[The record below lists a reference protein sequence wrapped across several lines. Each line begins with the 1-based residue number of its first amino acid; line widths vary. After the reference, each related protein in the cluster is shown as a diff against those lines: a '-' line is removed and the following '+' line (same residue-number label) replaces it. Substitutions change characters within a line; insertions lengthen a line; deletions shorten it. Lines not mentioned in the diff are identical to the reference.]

1 MLVVLSG
8 FVVAIGLIVSIGAQN
23 AWVLGM
29 SIRGHYPWTI
39 AVICFTIDALLMA
52 IGVVFLQSLQQLI
65 PSLVT
70 WMSLLGIAI
79 LLFLAVQAFYRAATL
94 RSGLT
99 ANSVGAVKTRRQ
111 VAVTAMAISL
121 LNPHVYLDT
130 VLLIGGIA
138 SVQPNPWLF
147 WTGSALASVVWFSS
161 LAALGKPL
169 SRWLNSAKRWQLFE
183 VIIGLIM
190 LWVAASLAVYVLR

>member
-39 AVICFTIDALLMA
+39 AVICFTIDSLLMA

-70 WMSLLGIAI
+70 WMSLLGILI
-79 LLFLAVQAFYRAATL
+79 LLFLAAQAFYRAATL

-99 ANSVGAVKTRRQ
+99 ANTQGAVKTRRQ
-111 VAVTAMAISL
+111 VAVTALAVSL

-138 SVQPNPWLF
+138 SVQPSPWLF
-147 WTGSALASVVWFSS
+147 WTGSALASIVWFSS

-169 SRWLNSAKRWQLFE
+169 SRWLNSTKRWQLFE
-183 VIIGLIM
+183 VIIGVIM
-190 LWVAASLAVYVLR
+190 LWVAASLAVYVSR